1 MSNYFDVEK
10 AWLRD
15 VILGKIK
22 FKKCMKCDA
31 DGKEWWSEEGVLLHP
46 SQANPEKDNSGPCEV
61 CDGLGYVE
69 KNDGEV

>member
-1 MSNYFDVEK
+1 MSRFFDVEK
-10 AWLRD
+10 EWLRD

-31 DGKEWWSEEGVLLHP
+31 EGYEWWTEEGVPLHP
-46 SQANPEKDNSGPCEV
+46 SQASPDRDNSGQCEQ

-69 KNDGEV
+69 KNDDEV